1 MPKYRR
7 LTYQDRLKI
16 EAFYNHAGL
25 NAVKIAEELHFQ
37 NCSIYLE
44 LKHGFYNHLNGDY
57 TETKRY
63 SADLAQRYADF
74 QRLGKGAQL
83 KIGNDHAYVKLM
95 EHLIL
100 KEKLSPAAAL
110 SEIKRR
116 NIEVKTK
123 ISLRTL
129 YKYIEQ
135 GLFPHITNQDLPYR
149 GTRKR
154 KYHKVK
160 EIKQPSKGTSIDLRP
175 PHILNRDEFGHWEMD
190 SVIGQKTKGQTLL
203 VFTERKTRFEII
215 YRAKNKTATE
225 TATALNRLERKLGK
239 HFRPIFKSITCD
251 NGCEFA
257 APEQLELS
265 ARGNSPRTKI
275 YYCHP
280 YCSSERGSNENQNRI
295 IRRFIAKGTP
305 ISGYTDTYIKQ
316 TEDYLNDL
324 PRKLLNWQT
333 ARECFESELQKLGI
347 PNLL

>member
-16 EAFYNHAGL
+16 ETLYNIAQM
-25 NAVKIAEELHFQ
+25 NAVKIADELHFQ
-37 NCSIYLE
+37 NRSIYLE
-44 LKHGFYNHLNGDY
+44 LKHGFYRHLNGDY
-57 TETKRY
+57 TETVRY
-63 SADLAQRYADF
+63 SADIAQRYSDF

-83 KIGNDHAYVKLM
+83 KIGNDHAFVKLI
-95 EHLIL
+95 ERLIL

-110 SEIKRR
+110 AEIKRR
-116 NIEVKTK
+116 KISVKTK

-135 GLFPHITNQDLPYR
+135 GLFPHITNQDLPYKGSR
-149 GTRKR
+149 RK

-160 EIKQPSKGTSIDLRP
+160 SVKQPPKGTSIDLRP
-175 PHILNRDEFGHWEMD
+175 PHILKRDEFGHWEMD
-190 SVIGQKTKGQTLL
+190 SVIGLRAKGQTLL

-215 YRAKNKTATE
+215 CRAKNKTAAE
-225 TATALNRLERKLGK
+225 TAAAMDRLERQFGK
-239 HFRPIFKSITCD
+239 HFRRVFKSITCD
-251 NGCEFA
+251 NGCEFSGQEA
-257 APEQLELS
+257 LELS
-265 ARGNSPRTKI
+265 HRGNSRRTKL

-305 ISGYTDTYIKQ
+305 ISGYSDTYIKQ

-333 ARECFESELQKLGI
+333 ARECFESELSTLHI
-347 PNLL
+347 PNPL